1 MGMKEGFTPIF
12 NGKDLTGWVG
22 DSEYWKV
29 EDGAIV
35 GKSVEKLDRNLFLW
49 TEQSYTNFVMYC
61 ETRLLGFNS
70 GIQYRSVVD
79 ENGAMAGHQAD
90 MGDSCWGSIY
100 EERLRGVLVPY
111 NAKLVEH
118 ILKKDDWNEFQI
130 IAVDDY
136 AVLLLNGV
144 VTAEIVDPECAKE
157 GIFGLQLHGGPPQ
170 EVAFRNMCIKEIKL

>member
-1 MGMKEGFTPIF
+1 MGVKPGFTSIF
-12 NGKDLTGWVG
+12 NGKDLTGWQG
-22 DSEYWKV
+22 DPKYWKV

-35 GKSVEKLDRNLFLW
+35 GRSEEKLDRNLFVW
-49 TEQSYTNFVMYC
+49 TEKEYSDFVFCC

-79 ENGAMAGHQAD
+79 EEGRMAGHQAD
-90 MGDSCWGSIY
+90 MGNNCWGSLY
-100 EERLRGVLVPY
+100 EERKRGVLVPY
-111 NAKLVEH
+111 NKELVEK

-136 AVLLLNGV
+136 YALILNGV
-144 VTAEIVDPECAKE
+144 MTAEIIDPEGWKK

-170 EVAFRNMCIKEIKL
+170 ELAFRNIGVKEL